1 MVKSGEIPAMQG
13 NDVYWKDNIA
23 DLRGRA
29 AAVMNAPVE
38 GILMSP
44 RTAAA
49 CLSGI
54 VGLVAR
60 RWTVDTMQRTCAE
73 IARSDVAWSSMLGRL
88 PHVNG
93 IVSEP
98 MQLVAVVARSILP
111 LAGEKHLRAALAFWA
126 SEDDPA
132 VWNSVAA

>member
-1 MVKSGEIPAMQG
+1 MHAQNI
-13 NDVYWKDNIA
+13 YWKDDIA

-29 AAVMNAPVE
+29 ADVLLSDPSANTQ
-38 GILMSP
+38 MSA

-60 RWTVDTMQRTCAE
+60 RWTIDVMQRTCADL
-73 IARSDVAWSSMLGRL
+73 ARSEMSWASSLGRL

-93 IVSEP
+93 RVSEP
-98 MQLVAVVARSILP
+98 TQLVAVVARSILP
-111 LAGEKHLRAALAFWA
+111 LAGVDHLRAALAFWA

-132 VWNSVAA
+132 VWNAVAA

>member
-1 MVKSGEIPAMQG
+1 MQASRTT
-13 NDVYWKDNIA
+13 YWKDDID
-23 DLRGRA
+23 DLRDRA
-29 AAVMNAPVE
+29 QSVTTEPTDQVS
-38 GILMSP
+38 MSA

-54 VGLVAR
+54 VGLIAR
-60 RWTVDTMQRTCAE
+60 RWTIDVMQRTCAE
-73 IARSDVAWSSMLGRL
+73 LARHQIAWESSLGRL
-88 PHVNG
+88 PVVNG

-111 LAGEKHLRAALAFWA
+111 LAGVANLRAALSFWA

-132 VWNSVAA
+132 VWNTVAA